1 MRVLVAPD
9 KFAGTLTAAEAAEAI
24 TAGWLRSAPQDELVA
39 VPMADGGPGFL
50 DALHAAVGGELLA
63 LHVRGPLGEQVPAAV
78 LLDGRTAYVES
89 AQACGLHLV
98 PAQGRDPLRATTYG
112 VGELVAAAIDAGAA
126 RVVVGLGGS
135 ATVDGGA
142 GLLAALGAEP
152 AGPLGSGAAGLLGLD
167 RPVLVEAAAA
177 RSAGVELVVAS
188 DVDVP
193 LLGPSGAVLG
203 FGRQKGLARGDE
215 EGLEAAMARYVES
228 AGSAAARAAARA
240 DGAGAAGGLGYAL
253 LMLGAGR
260 VNGVQ
265 LVMEVVGLAAAAS
278 AADLLVT
285 GEGALD
291 WQSLRGKVV
300 AGVARVARDT
310 GRPAIVLAGRV
321 EVGRREL
328 ATAGID
334 AAYGIADDPAGVR
347 AAMARPSDTLA
358 ALAEK
363 VARTWSPQS
372 RPSQQPPSR

>member
-1 MRVLVAPD
+1 M
-9 KFAGTLTAAEAAEAI
+9 
-24 TAGWLRSAPQDELVA
+24 
-39 VPMADGGPGFL
+39 
-50 DALHAAVGGELLA
+50 
-63 LHVRGPLGEQVPAAV
+63 
-78 LLDGRTAYVES
+78 
-89 AQACGLHLV
+89 
-98 PAQGRDPLRATTYG
+98 
-112 VGELVAAAIDAGAA
+112 
-126 RVVVGLGGS
+126 
-135 ATVDGGA
+135 
-142 GLLAALGAEP
+142 LAALGAEP
-152 AGPLGSGAAGLLGLD
+152 GGVLGSGAGGLLALD
-167 RPVLVEAAAA
+167 AALTVEAALT
-177 RSAGVELVVAS
+177 RTAGIELVVAS

-215 EGLEAAMARYVES
+215 AALEAAMGRFVAA
-228 AGSAAARAAARA
+228 AGTDAARAAART

-253 LMLGAGR
+253 LLLGAKR

-265 LVMEVVGLAAAAS
+265 LVMEVVDLAAAAS

-291 WQSLRGKVV
+291 WQSLRGKVA

-347 AAMARPSDTLA
+347 AAMARPADTLA

-363 VARTWSPQS
+363 VARTWSPQA
-372 RPSQQPPSR
+372 PQPPQSPQRPDR